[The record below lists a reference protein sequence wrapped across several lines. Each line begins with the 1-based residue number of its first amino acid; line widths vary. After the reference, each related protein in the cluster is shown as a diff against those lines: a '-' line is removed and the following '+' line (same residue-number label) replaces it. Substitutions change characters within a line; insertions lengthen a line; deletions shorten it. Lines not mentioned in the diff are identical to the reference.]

1 MFFARSQ
8 FWSWGRVIHHAI
20 HTHFK
25 FGDKKFNGT
34 QVTVTHRKLRWRP
47 PPSWFWPEVNFDVKY
62 FLNIMLRIFA
72 SNLVMIASTARELR
86 LPSWIQ
92 DGGRRHFVFHWK
104 SLLRLRSGLIMLCI
118 SPLNLVMIASTVQK
132 LQLSTWFQDGGRRHL
147 LGRGQDIRAMLAVLE
162 RAYLTS

>member
-47 PPSWFWPEVNFDVKY
+47 PPSWFWPEVNFEVKY

-92 DGGRRHFVFHWK
+92 DGGGRHFVFHWK
-104 SLLRLRSGLIMLCI
+104 SLLRLRSGFIICYAYPPWI
-118 SPLNLVMIASTVQK
+118 WWWS
-132 LQLSTWFQDGGRRHL
+132 LQRFKSYSCQPDSNMAAAAIFWEGVKIYGWCWQF
-147 LGRGQDIRAMLAVLE
+147 
-162 RAYLTS
+162 